1 MLIHDST
8 TAPERQEKMARKTAA
23 GNGTIR
29 KKTIMRKGKQYT
41 YWEARYTE
49 GIDPGTGKQIQ
60 RSITGKTQKEVSQKL
75 KAVTTSID
83 DGTYTA
89 PNKMTVAQWLDIW
102 TAEYLGAVK
111 PRTVDHYKGVVRSRI
126 KPGLGAIKLDA
137 LTPHTIQSYY
147 NGLSKE
153 GLAPKTVKNTHGI
166 LHKALQQAVSNGY
179 LKTNPA
185 DSCILPRP
193 VRRELKPLDEDLI
206 SAFLKAIQGH
216 KFEDLFTVTLFTGM
230 REGEALGLLWDSVD
244 LTKGTIT
251 IDKQLQLIRGSKG
264 QYQMVPTKNSKSRTI
279 SLAPFVIK
287 VLRKI
292 KAKQLENR
300 LRYGDCWE
308 NSGFVFTDDF
318 GKHLSASSVYKAFK
332 QVVEEIGS
340 PDTRFHD
347 LRHSYAVA
355 AIKSGDDIKTVQE
368 NLGHATAAFT
378 LDVYGHVTEK
388 MKQESAARMEMFIK
402 AVNK

>member
-1 MLIHDST
+1 
-8 TAPERQEKMARKTAA
+8 MARKTAA

-29 KKTIMRKGKQYT
+29 KKTIMRNSKQYT

-75 KAVTTSID
+75 KAVTISID

-89 PNKMTVAQWLDIW
+89 PNKMTVGQWLDIW
-102 TAEYLGAVK
+102 TTEYLGAVK
-111 PRTVDHYKGVVRSRI
+111 PRTVDHCKGVVRSRI

-230 REGEALGLLWDSVD
+230 SEGEALGLLWDCVN

-251 IDKQLQLIRGSKG
+251 IDKQLQLIRGTKG

-279 SLAPFVIK
+279 SLAPSVVKILRNIK
-287 VLRKI
+287 T
-292 KAKQLENR
+292 KQLENR
-300 LRYGDCWE
+300 LRYGECWV
-308 NSGFVFTDDF
+308 NSDFVFTDGC

-332 QVVEEIGS
+332 RVVEEIGS
-340 PDTRFHD
+340 PETRFHD

-388 MKQESAARMEMFIK
+388 MKQESAARMEQFIK